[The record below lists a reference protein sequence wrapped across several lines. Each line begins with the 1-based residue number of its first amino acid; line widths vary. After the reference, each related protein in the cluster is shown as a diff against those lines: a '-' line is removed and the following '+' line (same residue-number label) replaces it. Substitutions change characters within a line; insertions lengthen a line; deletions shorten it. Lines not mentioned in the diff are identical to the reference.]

1 MFMEPEFVRVLP
13 VDYQPTNRKYPRIV
27 IPVEIEFNENLTQE
41 QMDFIA
47 KNIKLKKEFKAISNP
62 DNFIFCQY
70 GEEPL
75 IILDLNDNQILT
87 TRTVIEHYGIKRV
100 QQQASIIL
108 NYLKKYGLV
117 KFRTRTISMHKLG
130 TIEEMKERIEA
141 YARLW
146 NKNIKIIEG

>member
-1 MFMEPEFVRVLP
+1 MEPEFVRVLP

-27 IPVEIEFNENLTQE
+27 IPVEIEFSEDLTQE
-41 QMDFIA
+41 EMDFIA

>member
-1 MFMEPEFVRVLP
+1 MEPEFVRVLP